1 MRNLKRALS
10 LALASVMLLGMMVV
24 GSSAKGL
31 DDFSDNA
38 EIVNKDAVAVT
49 SAIGL
54 FDGYEDGSFGPENVV
69 TRAEMAVIICTM
81 LYGAGVNV
89 NQFAETNVFTDVPA
103 WAQGYVNLCSSLGI
117 VAGVGDGKF
126 DPNATVTTAQA
137 VLMLCRALGY
147 FQSAADFGDNWM
159 LAATAKGTALGLY
172 GDLKLAANEGL
183 TRDNVAELV
192 FNALTKAVPV
202 QYNELLGVY
211 YNENKGILYSLTY
224 YYTDTLGYK
233 NFDLVY
239 KTNENTDYG
248 RPGTTWGIGS
258 YRMDGNPSGEG
269 NKEGVLNEDG
279 SLIPERVKMTSDDEI
294 ITVADTPDFTYTANT
309 KENVIYKAV
318 GKSVVDDYTWN
329 VYVDGAEQAG
339 DDLAPANDK
348 DTDYAALMERAA
360 QRGDN
365 AAAAIYE
372 QQRNAKI
379 RGEGMTD
386 VTQSNDYAQYL
397 PLEDVPDYD
406 DTHRRQAESLL
417 TERDTTGQ
425 RARIDQMLDA
435 LLGEEFDYDP
445 ASDKLYAAYRQQYE
459 RQADLASANALGAA
473 AALTGG
479 RASTAAVAAAQQAG
493 GYYRAML
500 AGKLPELAQLAYER
514 YNGERKTRLSAID
527 AMLDA
532 ADSRDSVTK
541 AQIAALLDMD
551 DADYDHADSKLQ
563 QQAKDAADRKAA
575 ADKKAKEEKAAQEA
589 ADKAARSEARRQITL
604 ILRNGGT
611 VPDDLWQQS
620 GYNAVTI
627 AAMLR
632 GRKG

>member
-1 MRNLKRALS
+1 
-10 LALASVMLLGMMVV
+10 
-24 GSSAKGL
+24 
-31 DDFSDNA
+31 
-38 EIVNKDAVAVT
+38 
-49 SAIGL
+49 
-54 FDGYEDGSFGPENVV
+54 
-69 TRAEMAVIICTM
+69 MA
-81 LYGAGVNV
+81 
-89 NQFAETNVFTDVPA
+89 
-103 WAQGYVNLCSSLGI
+103 
-117 VAGVGDGKF
+117 
-126 DPNATVTTAQA
+126 
-137 VLMLCRALGY
+137 
-147 FQSAADFGDNWM
+147 
-159 LAATAKGTALGLY
+159 
-172 GDLKLAANEGL
+172 
-183 TRDNVAELV
+183 
-192 FNALTKAVPV
+192 TK
-202 QYNELLGVY
+202 
-211 YNENKGILYSLTY
+211 
-224 YYTDTLGYK
+224 YK
-233 NFDLVY
+233 Y
-239 KTNENTDYG
+239 
-248 RPGTTWGIGS
+248 
-258 YRMDGNPSGEG
+258 
-269 NKEGVLNEDG
+269 
-279 SLIPERVKMTSDDEI
+279 
-294 ITVADTPDFTYTANT
+294 
-309 KENVIYKAV
+309 
-318 GKSVVDDYTWN
+318 
-329 VYVDGAEQAG
+329 
-339 DDLAPANDK
+339 DK

-445 ASDKLYAAYRQQYE
+445 AS
-459 RQADLASANALGAA
+459 ANALGAA

-514 YNGERKTRLSAID
+514 YSGERKTRLSAID

-551 DADYDHADSKLQ
+551 NADYDRADSKLQ

-611 VPDDLWQQS
+611 VPNDLWEQS
-620 GYNAVTI
+620 GYSAVTI

>member
-1 MRNLKRALS
+1 
-10 LALASVMLLGMMVV
+10 
-24 GSSAKGL
+24 
-31 DDFSDNA
+31 
-38 EIVNKDAVAVT
+38 
-49 SAIGL
+49 
-54 FDGYEDGSFGPENVV
+54 
-69 TRAEMAVIICTM
+69 MA
-81 LYGAGVNV
+81 
-89 NQFAETNVFTDVPA
+89 
-103 WAQGYVNLCSSLGI
+103 
-117 VAGVGDGKF
+117 
-126 DPNATVTTAQA
+126 
-137 VLMLCRALGY
+137 
-147 FQSAADFGDNWM
+147 
-159 LAATAKGTALGLY
+159 
-172 GDLKLAANEGL
+172 
-183 TRDNVAELV
+183 
-192 FNALTKAVPV
+192 TK
-202 QYNELLGVY
+202 
-211 YNENKGILYSLTY
+211 
-224 YYTDTLGYK
+224 YK
-233 NFDLVY
+233 Y
-239 KTNENTDYG
+239 
-248 RPGTTWGIGS
+248 
-258 YRMDGNPSGEG
+258 
-269 NKEGVLNEDG
+269 
-279 SLIPERVKMTSDDEI
+279 
-294 ITVADTPDFTYTANT
+294 
-309 KENVIYKAV
+309 
-318 GKSVVDDYTWN
+318 
-329 VYVDGAEQAG
+329 
-339 DDLAPANDK
+339 DK

-435 LLGEEFDYDP
+435 L
-445 ASDKLYAAYRQQYE
+445 
-459 RQADLASANALGAA
+459 
-473 AALTGG
+473 TGG

-493 GYYRAML
+493 RYYRAML

-532 ADSRDSVTK
+532 ADSRDGVTK

-551 DADYDHADSKLQ
+551 DADYDRADSKLQ

-611 VPDDLWQQS
+611 VPNDLWEQS
-620 GYNAVTI
+620 GYSAVTI

>member
-24 GSSAKGL
+24 GSSAKGI
-31 DDFSDNA
+31 DDFTDKA
-38 EIVNKDAVAVT
+38 EIVNQDAVAVT
-49 SAIGL
+49 SAIGM
-54 FDGYEDGSFGPENVV
+54 FEGYEDGSFGPENVV

-103 WAQGYVNLCSSLGI
+103 WAEGYVNLCSSLGI

-147 FQSAADFGDNWM
+147 FQSAADFGSDWM

-211 YNENKGILYSLTY
+211 YNENKGIIYSLTF

-329 VYVDGAEQAG
+329 VYVDGDEQA
-339 DDLAPANDK
+339 DPAIPDNDK

-532 ADSRDSVTK
+532 ADSRDGVTK

-551 DADYDHADSKLQ
+551 DADYDRADSKLQ

-611 VPDDLWQQS
+611 VPNDLWEQS
-620 GYNAVTI
+620 GYSAVTI

>member
-1 MRNLKRALS
+1 
-10 LALASVMLLGMMVV
+10 
-24 GSSAKGL
+24 
-31 DDFSDNA
+31 
-38 EIVNKDAVAVT
+38 
-49 SAIGL
+49 
-54 FDGYEDGSFGPENVV
+54 
-69 TRAEMAVIICTM
+69 MA
-81 LYGAGVNV
+81 
-89 NQFAETNVFTDVPA
+89 
-103 WAQGYVNLCSSLGI
+103 
-117 VAGVGDGKF
+117 
-126 DPNATVTTAQA
+126 
-137 VLMLCRALGY
+137 
-147 FQSAADFGDNWM
+147 
-159 LAATAKGTALGLY
+159 
-172 GDLKLAANEGL
+172 
-183 TRDNVAELV
+183 
-192 FNALTKAVPV
+192 TK
-202 QYNELLGVY
+202 
-211 YNENKGILYSLTY
+211 
-224 YYTDTLGYK
+224 YK
-233 NFDLVY
+233 Y
-239 KTNENTDYG
+239 
-248 RPGTTWGIGS
+248 
-258 YRMDGNPSGEG
+258 
-269 NKEGVLNEDG
+269 
-279 SLIPERVKMTSDDEI
+279 
-294 ITVADTPDFTYTANT
+294 
-309 KENVIYKAV
+309 
-318 GKSVVDDYTWN
+318 
-329 VYVDGAEQAG
+329 
-339 DDLAPANDK
+339 DK

-459 RQADLASANALGAA
+459 RQAELAAENALGKA

-479 RASTAAVAAAQQAG
+479 QASTAAVAAAQQAG
-493 GYYRAML
+493 RYYRAML

-532 ADSRDSVTK
+532 ADSRDGVTK

-551 DADYDHADSKLQ
+551 DADYDRADSKLQ

-611 VPDDLWQQS
+611 VPNDLWEQS
-620 GYNAVTI
+620 GYSAVTI